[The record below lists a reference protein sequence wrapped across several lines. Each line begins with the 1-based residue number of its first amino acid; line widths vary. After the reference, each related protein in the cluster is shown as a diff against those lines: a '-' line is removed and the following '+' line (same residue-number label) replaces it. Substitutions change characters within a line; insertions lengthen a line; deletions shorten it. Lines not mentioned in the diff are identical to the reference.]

1 MRKFI
6 IKGVNK
12 KFKGVQ
18 KLPAQKSPR
27 VKRDTISVATED
39 FRNRMGDKPEFMGFS
54 NISASNLAAESVA
67 GKISIRKFDTSLQS
81 ALKETRKI
89 TATGIKGRKLK
100 VKQPTK
106 PSFAQQN
113 KGIVMSVPRSKP
125 SLIKAK
131 NKGSMKAYGIA
142 NTKAENVFQKT
153 LQRFTGT
160 RKVSSFKNR
169 TAATKRPLRAFDGER
184 AQYNQSMRSMVF
196 KPDAK
201 PDFSGNLMTGSGS
214 IKSYSKGKGP
224 FSSLKNK
231 RYEWK
236 KKK

>member
-27 VKRDTISVATED
+27 VKRDPISVATED

-67 GKISIRKFDTSLQS
+67 GKISIRRFDRSLQS

-106 PSFAQQN
+106 PSFAQQTQGVI
-113 KGIVMSVPRSKP
+113 KGSSLPRSKP
-125 SLIKAK
+125 SLIAAK
-131 NKGSMKAYGIA
+131 NKGAIKAYGIA
-142 NTKAENVFQKT
+142 NKSQEKT
-153 LQRFTGT
+153 FEKVLQRYTSRT
-160 RKVSSFKNR
+160 KINPFKNR
-169 TAATKRPLRAFDGER
+169 TTPTKSPMDYREKAAYRNTKSGWGFD
-184 AQYNQSMRSMVF
+184 
-196 KPDAK
+196 PDK
-201 PDFSGNLMTGSGS
+201 GPNFSGDIMSGS
-214 IKSYSKGKGP
+214 SIRKPGQFKSLG
-224 FSSLKNK
+224 NK
-231 RYEWK
+231 KYQWK